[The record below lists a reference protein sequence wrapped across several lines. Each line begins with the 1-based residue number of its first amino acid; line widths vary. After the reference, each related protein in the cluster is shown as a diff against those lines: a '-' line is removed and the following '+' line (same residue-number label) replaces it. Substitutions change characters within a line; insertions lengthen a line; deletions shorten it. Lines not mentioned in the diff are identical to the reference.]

1 MPNEIQRFDI
11 TGSPGSG
18 NFTLWFNGEG
28 TSPIDYHPAAGDVQ
42 DELEALTTIGPG
54 NITVTKDGNWGYIC
68 TFAGALTST
77 NLPELVADD
86 SQLPGGATITVTTV
100 TQGGPDTETPGT
112 GATLT
117 TPCTL
122 PHLLAFATDIL
133 PVTSGSHHD
142 AIVTTTADT
151 ITVAWA

>member
-42 DELEALTTIGPG
+42 DELEALTT
-54 NITVTKDGNWGYIC
+54 
-68 TFAGALTST
+68 
-77 NLPELVADD
+77 
-86 SQLPGGATITVTTV
+86 
-100 TQGGPDTETPGT
+100 
-112 GATLT
+112 
-117 TPCTL
+117 PCTL
-122 PHLLAFATDIL
+122 PDLLAFATDIL